1 MTLGPGAKMIAT
13 DASTNAASLWPST
26 TPKTYRQVDESCVTS
41 RQGAAHA
48 ALGTTYTFN
57 MASSNSVRPTALTWI
72 LVAVGVLML
81 IAAVVYFTQPA
92 DALPSFFPGADATD
106 PDKHIKHGIA
116 AAGLGA
122 VLFVGAWMTT
132 GSKNTN

>member
-1 MTLGPGAKMIAT
+1 MPHLATLT
-13 DASTNAASLWPST
+13 L
-26 TPKTYRQVDESCVTS
+26 C
-41 RQGAAHA
+41 
-48 ALGTTYTFN
+48 N

-92 DALPSFFPGADATD
+92 DALPSFFPGADATKTT
-106 PDKHIKHGIA
+106 KHMKHGIA

-132 GSKNTN
+132 GSKKNN